1 MPHREPAG
9 TPVPSAPD
17 DQALRLAVDAEA
29 VRSPS
34 TGVVTHHWVNDAE
47 WGDIEEIVVYG
58 DAA

>member
-1 MPHREPAG
+1 LPHLEPAG
-9 TPVPSAPD
+9 TPVLD
-17 DQALRLAVDAEA
+17 DAHSQVSRLDGDSEA

>member
-1 MPHREPAG
+1 MPHLEPAG
-9 TPVPSAPD
+9 TPVLHDAESEASG
-17 DQALRLAVDAEA
+17 LAGDAEA

-34 TGVVTHHWVNDAE
+34 AGVVTHHWVNDAE